1 MRIKIMHALVMVALV
16 LLATQLTLAVENI
29 RVIKLDNPTSY
40 SFPRTMLSYPVI
52 FPTGV
57 VALTRDM
64 RLTDEKDTLIPFQLT
79 DSIQVNNALVSGT
92 LNFVSDLPSGMTHT
106 FTLKAPSKGEVDNW
120 ERPPAKSPVVSTR
133 NNGAVTLTNGFL
145 SIVFPAPGDYAG
157 DKVTGP
163 MMKILQNGTLC
174 STASLHLPG
183 WDYTLKVANVENGD
197 LVQTYSLTYSM
208 KDNAGVAAQYK
219 IILRAQ
225 AEMPFIDVI
234 EEGTNVGNKD
244 GQYWEMDFSSMN
256 PTQRFNQFVGDV
268 GNATR
273 WEPIDAGLRPG
284 TGEWPIRVA
293 PFYPKDN
300 RFRHQMIGVKNGADV
315 FGISIRRTE
324 QWTTDRY
331 PVWSSD
337 RYSGAFFFTVD
348 GKTTARFPVANGT
361 QRFAFTAYPVA
372 QSYAPL
378 VANTVWHEIL
388 DLDKVKDQV
397 LSWPDDV
404 SKHEQVFEPA
414 GKLIT
419 TGQNLASGIG
429 GAKNAFFG
437 WLNEGFTMGGGA
449 KNPSQADRDLKAVIK
464 GLDAGYPQVKP
475 ADLRLLQGNA
485 AITAYIHAGDS
496 YYPDTWMIGGHP
508 NFMGDAKTPPGTF
521 ATVLANSPAADTWRD
536 HSEHALE
543 MLLRYH
549 TRPEVNTWQAQGG
562 RWTENPSCYLPHC
575 LTAWEDCFA
584 AMRYHGDH
592 RNIFAKP
599 SAADLGTYMTNLPSA
614 PYNGVRVITQ
624 QGAHSG
630 DIFTP
635 GESFRVLGLALRD
648 YSPLVAENLIW
659 DSRIGEKAP
668 AGNLAGVLGTK
679 EALAEMGEGTA
690 PLLESQKFTGYGLT
704 MRRDVGTPNELFLNM
719 QQIDLGP
726 NYRWGRAGEGGNGCL
741 YFYAD
746 GKRYTS
752 HSGEDVGDASKTDT
766 EASTNF
772 GVWRDQSSGIS
783 RLKVAGQREPD
794 RKDREGMFYS
804 IGLRELTEPFYPFQV
819 AQYGRLLADTNYA
832 GPDYRARAVL
842 LVGGDYFLVHDEITN
857 PEAEGRFSWSTSIKD
872 TFPEIQQLKPGAPA
886 VDKTDQYLRR
896 SYTGKGDFLTL
907 VSSKPGYTGKVTDFG
922 VEVTYAGGK
931 DLLFTGLGP
940 IKYDQDGVRFSGT
953 TGVVR
958 QRTDGKTTS
967 VALYGAGEIGVGNM
981 TLRTTGDVG
990 VSAEIAQNGIASGE
1004 LFSQAGGTFQV
1015 DFAVMNEIPTI
1026 FIDGVEIKG
1035 LTATIT
1041 PGKHIWQ
1048 LYRCIPVRPNILRTA
1063 NGVGEYTIYWNTVAG
1078 ADSYR
1083 LESDKTGTWTTLA
1096 KDLTGGNA
1104 TVKIAEVGKIHLRLI
1119 AVSKDGESAPSAQYP
1134 LYVGTAASRAPDGL
1148 KVDMYARNIFWGQV
1162 LGAKEYVLER
1172 HVKGQKNWIEVYRG
1186 SDTSFADPK
1195 LPTMDEYKADTKL
1208 PTMYGYKAD
1217 PKLPIY
1223 EYRVGAYNGNG
1234 GAMNELPRDTDP
1246 TSILNIDPMPGER
1259 FRRVPETYESYPG
1272 SYDQWK
1278 EAYLPV
1284 LPAYPK

>member
-1 MRIKIMHALVMVALV
+1 MRIKLMHALVMVALA
-16 LLATQLTLAVENI
+16 LLCTQVTLAVENI

-40 SFPRTMLSYPVI
+40 SFPRTMLSYPVK
-52 FPTGV
+52 FPTGLV
-57 VALTRDM
+57 
-64 RLTDEKDTLIPFQLT
+64 TDPTMMQLVNENGTGLPYQLT
-79 DSIQVNNALVSGT
+79 DISRKDAFIATAT
-92 LNFVSDLPSGMTHT
+92 LNFVTDLPSGVAHSY
-106 FTLKAPSKGEVDNW
+106 TLKTLPAGEDIDMRFPVTAAPV
-120 ERPPAKSPVVSTR
+120 KSTL
-133 NNGAVTLTNGFL
+133 NEKTMTLTNGSL
-145 SIVFPAPGDYAG
+145 GIEFPAPGDYVANN
-157 DKVTGP
+157 VPGP
-163 MMKILQNGTLC
+163 LMKIYQNGTLC
-174 STASLHLPG
+174 STSSLQLPG
-183 WDYTLKVANVENGD
+183 WVTTLKVANVENGD
-197 LVQTYSLTYSM
+197 MVQTYSLTYSLT
-208 KDNAGVAAQYK
+208 DNAGIAAQYK
-219 IILRAQ
+219 VTLRAQ

-234 EEGTNVGNKD
+234 EEGTDVGDKD
-244 GQYWEMDFSSMN
+244 GQYWEMDFGAMN
-256 PTQRFNQFVGDV
+256 PTQRFNQFAGDIA
-268 GNATR
+268 NSTR
-273 WEPIDAGLRPG
+273 WEPVADGLRPG

-300 RFRHQMIGVKNGADV
+300 RFRHQMIGVKNAADV
-315 FGISIRRTE
+315 FGISIRATE
-324 QWTTDRY
+324 KWTTDRY
-331 PVWSSD
+331 PIWSSD

-361 QRFAFTAYPVA
+361 QRFAFTAYPAV
-372 QSYAPL
+372 QSFAPL

-388 DLDKVKDQV
+388 DLGKVKDQV

-404 SKHEQVFEPA
+404 SKHEQVFEA
-414 GKLIT
+414 GGKVST
-419 TGQNLASGIG
+419 TGQGLAGSIG

-449 KNPSQADRDLKAVIK
+449 KNPSQADRDLKPVIR
-464 GLDAGYPQVKP
+464 GLDTGYTQVKP

-496 YYPDTWMIGGHP
+496 YYPDTWMLGGHP

-521 ATVLANSPAADTWRD
+521 AAVLANSPAANTWRD

-549 TRPEVNTWQAQGG
+549 TRPEVNTWQATGG
-562 RWTENPSCYLPHC
+562 RWTENPSCYLLHN
-575 LTAWEDCFA
+575 LTAWADCFA

-599 SAADLGTYMTNLPSA
+599 YAPDLGNYMVNLPSA
-614 PYNGVRVITQ
+614 PYNGVRLLTQ

-630 DIFTP
+630 DIATP
-635 GESFRVLGLALRD
+635 GEPYKILGLALKD

-659 DSRIGEKAP
+659 ASRIGEKAP

-679 EALAEMGEGTA
+679 EALAEMGDGTE

-704 MRRDVGTPNELFLNM
+704 MRRDVGSPNELFLNM

-726 NYRWGRAGEGGNGCL
+726 NYRWGRAGDGGNGCL

-752 HSGEDVGDASKTDT
+752 HSNEDVGDASKTDT
-766 EASTNF
+766 EATTSF

-783 RLKVAGQREPD
+783 RFKQAGQREPD

-804 IGLRELTEPFYPFQV
+804 IGLRELTEPFYPFQL
-819 AQYGRLLADTNYA
+819 AQYGRLLADPGYA

-842 LVGGDYFLVHDEITN
+842 LVGGDYFIVHDEITN

-872 TFPEIQQLKPGAPA
+872 SFPEIQQLKPGAPA
-886 VDKTDQYLRR
+886 VDKTDNYQRR

-907 VSSKPGYTGKVTDFG
+907 VSSKQGYTGVATDFG
-922 VEVTYAGGK
+922 VEVTYTGGK

-940 IKYDQDGVRFSGT
+940 IKYAQGGVHFSGT

-958 QRTDGKTTS
+958 QRTDAKTTS

-990 VSAEIAQNGIASGE
+990 VSGEIAQYGISSGE
-1004 LFSQAGGTFQV
+1004 LFSQAGGTFTV
-1015 DFAVMNEIPTI
+1015 EHVINNIDTL
-1026 FIDGVEIKG
+1026 FIDGVAIKG
-1035 LTATIT
+1035 LTATIA
-1041 PGKHIWQ
+1041 PGKHSWQ
-1048 LYRCIPVRPNILRTA
+1048 LNSCIPVRPNILRTA
-1063 NGVGEYTIYWNTVAG
+1063 NGVGEYTIYWAPVAG
-1078 ADSYR
+1078 ATSYR
-1083 LESDKTGTWTTLA
+1083 IEAEKDGTWTTLA
-1096 KDLTGGNA
+1096 KDLAGEQT
-1104 TVKIAEVGKIHLRLI
+1104 TVKLADAGKLHLRLI

-1148 KVDMYARNIFWGQV
+1148 KVDMYAKKIIWGQV

-1172 HVKGQKNWIEVYRG
+1172 HVKGQKNWVEVYRG
-1186 SDTSFADPK
+1186 SDTSFADPI
-1195 LPTMDEYKADTKL
+1195 LPTMDEYQTKL
-1208 PTMYGYKAD
+1208 LRGLA
-1217 PKLPIY
+1217 IY

-1234 GAMNELPRDTDP
+1234 GAMNELWRDTDP
-1246 TSILNIDPMPGER
+1246 NSILNIDPMPGER
-1259 FRRVPETYESYPG
+1259 FRRVPETYESYGG